1 MLSGLAVRAGGK
13 TTGRPD
19 FVFIS
24 DRSYGL
30 SDWKCQDFERFLPEP
45 AWSKNNRGLS
55 PFLSSTEDK
64 GIGPGILQVIG

>member
-1 MLSGLAVRAGGK
+1 MQVYLSYRPNMLSGLAVRAGGK

-45 AWSKNNRGLS
+45 A
-55 PFLSSTEDK
+55 
-64 GIGPGILQVIG
+64 